1 MSTAILRPCDRKR
14 GGMVL
19 RAYFPVAVTRAGAA
33 MLTPL
38 GGHCIGRQQGAQR
51 AREHGYEGIRLD
63 RSLLS
68 FAR

>member
-1 MSTAILRPCDRKR
+1 
-14 GGMVL
+14 MVL